1 MKPGFL
7 SVRARLTLWY
17 AGALALIICVFS
29 ASILLLVQGRLYSTL
44 DEQLG
49 RELAAINRVY
59 REEPGELRDLAA
71 EWGLAL
77 FRVDEGGTVFYQT
90 EAWERQGLQGALGV
104 QDTAAPRSWTAPDG
118 GHYRVHEISV
128 PSYHVA
134 AAIDEGSLRNTLWTL
149 VIMLAVA
156 APFAVGLAIA
166 GGYFLA
172 GRMLAPVGAM
182 ADKARRITADS
193 LAQRLPVENPR
204 DEFGRL
210 ATVIN
215 DTLSR
220 LEDAFGRLR
229 RFTADASHELRTPLT
244 VLRSVAEDVA
254 LQGSSLDPDAC
265 LDVIGSM
272 LEEVDRLAR
281 LVDSLLTLTR
291 AESGRLVLTNEI
303 VDLKALAQNVTEQLR
318 VLAEEKQQSLA
329 LEAPEPIQ
337 VTGDATLLRQGLTN
351 LVHNAIRYTPAGG
364 AIRVGVKRSASGGV
378 AIEVQDSGPG
388 IPAEHR
394 EHVFE
399 RFYRIDSSRSRED
412 GGVGLGL
419 AIARGAIEA
428 NGGRIELEGEAGQ
441 GSLFRIV
448 LPAAESRPTQGA
460 G

>member
-29 ASILLLVQGRLYSTL
+29 ASILLLVRGRLYSTL

-49 RELAAINRVY
+49 RELAAIDRVY
-59 REEPGELRDLAA
+59 REEPAELRDLAP
-71 EWGLAL
+71 EWGLVL
-77 FRVDEGGTVFYQT
+77 FRVDEGGTLFYQT
-90 EAWERQGLQGALGV
+90 EAWERQGLQRALGV
-104 QDTAAPRSWTAPDG
+104 HDIGAPRSWAAPDG
-118 GHYRVHEISV
+118 LQYRVREISE
-128 PSYHVA
+128 SSHHLA
-134 AAIDEGSLRNTLWTL
+134 AAIDEDSVRNTLWTL
-149 VIMLAVA
+149 VIMLAAA

-166 GGYFLA
+166 GGYFLG

-182 ADKARRITADS
+182 ADKAREITADS
-193 LAQRLPVENPR
+193 LAQRLPVSNPR

-220 LEDAFGRLR
+220 LEDAFERLR

-254 LQGSSLDPDAC
+254 LQGSLDPDAC

-272 LEEVDRLAR
+272 LEEVDRLTR

-291 AESGRLVLTNEI
+291 TESGRLVLTNET
-303 VDLKALAQNVTEQLR
+303 VDLKALAQSVTEQLR
-318 VLAEEKQQSLA
+318 VLAEDKQQNLA
-329 LEAPEPIQ
+329 LEAPEPIR

-351 LVHNAIRYTPAGG
+351 LVHNAIKYTPAGG

-388 IPAEHR
+388 IAAEHR
-394 EHVFE
+394 EHVFD
-399 RFYRIDSSRSRED
+399 RFYRVDASRSRED

-428 NGGRIELEGEAGQ
+428 NGGRIELEAGARR

-448 LPAAESRPTQGA
+448 LPAARPLG
-460 G
+460 

>member
-7 SVRARLTLWY
+7 SVRARMTLWY

-29 ASILLLVQGRLYSTL
+29 ASILLLVGSRLYSTL

-49 RELAAINRVY
+49 RELAAIDRVY
-59 REEPGELRDLAA
+59 REEPGELRDLAP
-71 EWGLAL
+71 EWGLTL
-77 FRVDEGGTVFYQT
+77 FRVDEGGTLFYQT
-90 EAWERQGLQGALGV
+90 EAWDRQGLQRALGIHDIDV
-104 QDTAAPRSWTAPDG
+104 SGSWTAPDG
-118 GHYRVHEISV
+118 RHYRVRELSDSSH
-128 PSYHVA
+128 HLA
-134 AAIDEGSLRNTLWTL
+134 AAIDENSVRNTLWTL
-149 VIMLAVA
+149 VIMLAAA

-182 ADKARRITADS
+182 ADKAREITADS
-193 LAQRLPVENPR
+193 LAERLPVSNPR

-220 LEDAFGRLR
+220 LEDAFERLR

-244 VLRSVAEDVA
+244 VLRSVAEDAA
-254 LQGSSLDPDAC
+254 LQGSPDPDAC

-272 LEEVDRLAR
+272 LEEVDRLTR

-291 AESGRLVLTNEI
+291 TESGRLVPTNET
-303 VDLKALAQNVTEQLR
+303 VDLKALAQSVTDQLR
-318 VLAEEKQQSLA
+318 VLAEDKHQNLA
-329 LEAPEPIQ
+329 LDAPEPIQ
-337 VTGDATLLRQGLTN
+337 VTGGATLLRQGLTN
-351 LVHNAIRYTPAGG
+351 LVHNAIKYTPAGG
-364 AIRVGVKRSASGGV
+364 AIRVGVKRSGSGSV
-378 AIEVQDSGPG
+378 VIEVQDSGPG
-388 IPAEHR
+388 IAAEHR

-399 RFYRIDSSRSRED
+399 RFYRVDASRSRED

-428 NGGRIELEGEAGQ
+428 NGGRIELEGGAGQ

-448 LPAAESRPTQGA
+448 LPAARLS
-460 G
+460 

>member
-1 MKPGFL
+1 MKPSFL

-49 RELAAINRVY
+49 RELAAIDRVY
-59 REEPGELRDLAA
+59 REEPGELRDLAR
-71 EWGLAL
+71 EWGLGL

-90 EAWERQGLQGALGV
+90 EAWERQGLQKALGFHGIG
-104 QDTAAPRSWTAPDG
+104 APRSWTAPDG
-118 GHYRVHEISV
+118 RHYRVREISD
-128 PSYHVA
+128 SSHHVA
-134 AAIDEGSLRNTLWTL
+134 AAIDEDSMRNTLWTL
-149 VIMLAVA
+149 VIMLAAA

-182 ADKARRITADS
+182 ADKAQEITADS
-193 LAQRLPVENPR
+193 LAKRLPVSNPR

-215 DTLSR
+215 DTFSR
-220 LEDAFGRLR
+220 LENAFERLR

-254 LQGSSLDPDAC
+254 LQGSLDPDAC

-272 LEEVDRLAR
+272 LEEVDRLTR

-291 AESGRLVLTNEI
+291 TESGRLVPTNET
-303 VDLKALAQNVTEQLR
+303 VDLKALAQSVTEQLR
-318 VLAEEKQQSLA
+318 VLAEDKHQNLA
-329 LEAPEPIQ
+329 LEAPEPIR

-364 AIRVGVKRSASGGV
+364 TIRVAVKKSALGAV

-388 IPAEHR
+388 ISAEHR

-399 RFYRIDSSRSRED
+399 RFYRIDAGRSRED

-428 NGGRIELEGEAGQ
+428 NGGRIELEGGAGG

-448 LPAAESRPTQGA
+448 LS
-460 G
+460 